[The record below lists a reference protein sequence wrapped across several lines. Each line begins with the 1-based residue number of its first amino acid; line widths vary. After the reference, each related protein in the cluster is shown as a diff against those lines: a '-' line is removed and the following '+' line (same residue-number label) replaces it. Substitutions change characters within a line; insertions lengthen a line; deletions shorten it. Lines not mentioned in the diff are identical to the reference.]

1 MRLPSMHL
9 LNPQPRPLRPQPLMP
24 SDLTLLPSE
33 EHHPARA
40 TCRASIHACQEQ
52 RSSGFFSQRI
62 VGIFST
68 TWVSSALRPR
78 QTRRRLYERALMKAL
93 YSRGAQAK
101 EWKAKLRKEIHTLDR
116 QVMAIERE
124 ENKIKLS
131 VKDAA
136 KKGHVRDCHT

>member
-1 MRLPSMHL
+1 
-9 LNPQPRPLRPQPLMP
+9 
-24 SDLTLLPSE
+24 
-33 EHHPARA
+33 
-40 TCRASIHACQEQ
+40 
-52 RSSGFFSQRI
+52 
-62 VGIFST
+62 
-68 TWVSSALRPR
+68 
-78 QTRRRLYERALMKAL
+78 MKAL